1 MDHRPL
7 RWSAALALVAVASLV
22 LGEPASARDAE
33 SISTYDAKLEVHADG
48 SMRVTETIAYNF
60 GSNRKHG
67 IFRNI
72 PDTFEYDDEHNRV
85 YPIDDVK
92 VTRDGKAEKFAES
105 SENRQHVIKI
115 GDKDTQL
122 EGAHTY
128 AISYTVKGA
137 INAFT
142 DHEELYWNAIGAE
155 WAVPIATATAEVTGP
170 AAVQQVTCYAGPFGG
185 KDPCDQATKDGSSAR
200 FTTAGIGDA
209 RALTVVVA
217 FPAGSISNPG
227 PILKR
232 RPNIANGLHPTPINL
247 GGGVLVALLGSA
259 AALFAAYRVGR
270 DRRYVGTLPGLVP
283 GYGEAAVE
291 QRKPLGDKPPVV
303 VEFGV
308 PDGIRPGQVGTL
320 QDERADVVDVTATIV
335 DFAVRGHLHIKEL
348 GGNDWELTKRTDAH
362 PSFLPYE
369 QALFT
374 ALFFD
379 RDSVTVSDLKQTFAT
394 SLSKVRDLLYTDM
407 VAQGWYKRSPRTT
420 RNIARIV
427 SFLGVLVSGAIALV
441 LAAFTPLGLVGLGLL
456 VAAIVLFIVSGTFPA
471 RTGKGSA
478 ALSRLQGLRLYISQA
493 EAAQIQFQE
502 RMRIFSELMPY
513 AIVFGLAE
521 HWASVFQRIG
531 AFDGAHGG
539 PPLYWYTG
547 PYGWSFLAFNHS
559 INSFSSQVGTAIS
572 STPPSAS
579 GSSGFGG
586 GGFSGG
592 GGGGGGGGSW

>member
-1 MDHRPL
+1 MDHRRL
-7 RWSAALALVAVASLV
+7 RWSAAVALIVLSSLV
-22 LGEPASARDAE
+22 LGEPAFARDAE
-33 SISTYDAKLEVHADG
+33 SISTYDAKIDIHGDG

-72 PDTFEYDDEHNRV
+72 PDTFTFSAEDNRV
-85 YPIDDVK
+85 YPIADMK
-92 VTRDGKAEKFAES
+92 VTRDGKSEKFDES
-105 SENRQHVIKI
+105 SSGNDHVVKI
-115 GDKDTQL
+115 GDKDNEL
-122 EGAHTY
+122 YGAHTY
-128 AISYTVKGA
+128 VISYTVKGA
-137 INAFT
+137 INAFS
-142 DHEELYWNAIGAE
+142 DHEELYWNAIGDE
-155 WAVPIATATAEVTGP
+155 WSVPIASATAEVTGP
-170 AAVQQVTCYAGPFGG
+170 AAVQQVTCYAGALGD
-185 KDPCDQATKDGSSAR
+185 KNPCDQATKDGPTST
-200 FTTAGIGDA
+200 FTTAGIGDG

-227 PILKR
+227 PILRR

-247 GGGVLVALLGSA
+247 GGGLLIALLGSA
-259 AALFAAYRVGR
+259 GALFAAYRVGR

-291 QRKPLGDKPPVV
+291 ERKPLGDKPPVV

-348 GGNDWELTKRTDAH
+348 GGDNWELTQLTPEH

-369 QALFT
+369 KALFN
-374 ALFFD
+374 ALFFN
-379 RDSVTVSDLKQTFAT
+379 RTSVTVSDLKQTFAS

-407 VAQGWYKRSPRTT
+407 VAQGWYKRSPRVT
-420 RNIARIV
+420 RTIARV
-427 SFLGVLVSGAIALV
+427 VTFLGVLFALAIALV
-441 LAAFTPLGLVGLGLL
+441 LAAFTPFGIVGLGLL
-456 VAAIVLFIVSGTFPA
+456 VAAIVLFAVSGTFPA

-502 RMRIFSELMPY
+502 RARIFSELMPY

-531 AFDGAHGG
+531 AFNGTTGG

-559 INSFSSQVGTAIS
+559 INSFNSQMSTAIS

>member
-1 MDHRPL
+1 VDHRWL
-7 RWSAALALVAVASLV
+7 RLPAALALIAFPFLV
-22 LGEPASARDAE
+22 LAEPAHAQDAE
-33 SISTYDAKLEVHADG
+33 SISSYDAKLDIHADG
-48 SMRVTETIAYNF
+48 SMRVTETIAYDF
-60 GSNRKHG
+60 GSTGKHG

-72 PDTFEYDDEHNRV
+72 PDTFEYNAENNRV
-85 YPIDDVK
+85 YPIDDMK
-92 VTRDGKAEKFAES
+92 VTRDGKSEKFDES
-105 SENRQHVIKI
+105 SQNKQHIVKI
-115 GDKDTQL
+115 GDKDHTL
-122 EGAHTY
+122 NGVHTY
-128 AISYTVKGA
+128 VLTYTVKGA
-137 INAFT
+137 INAFS
-142 DHEELYWNAIGAE
+142 DHEELYWNAVGDE
-155 WAVPIATATAEVTGP
+155 WQVPIQNATAEVTGP
-170 AAVQQVTCYAGPFGG
+170 AAVQRVTCYAGPL
-185 KDPCDQATKDGSSAR
+185 KSTTPCGQATKDGSSAK
-200 FTTAGIGDA
+200 FSTAGIGDGK
-209 RALTVVVA
+209 ALTVVVA
-217 FPAGSISNPG
+217 YPAGSISNPG

-232 RPNIANGLHPTPINL
+232 RPNIANGLHPTPVNL
-247 GGGVLVALLGSA
+247 GGGALVAVLGSA
-259 AALFAAYRVGR
+259 GALFAAYRVGR

-283 GYGEAAVE
+283 GYGEQAVE
-291 QRKPLGDKPPVV
+291 ERKPLGDKPPVV

-348 GGNDWELTKRTDAH
+348 GGNNWELTRLTPAH

-369 QALFT
+369 RSLFSALFNN
-374 ALFFD
+374 
-379 RDSVTVSDLKQTFAT
+379 RDSVTLSQLKETFA
-394 SLSKVRDLLYTDM
+394 SDLSKVRGLLYTDM
-407 VAQGWYKRSPRTT
+407 VAQGWYKRSPQATRT
-420 RNIARIV
+420 IARIV
-427 SFLGVLVSGAIALV
+427 SFLGVLVAGAIALV
-441 LAAFTPLGLVGLGLL
+441 LALFTPFGLIGFGLV

-502 RMRIFSELMPY
+502 RIRVFSELMPY
-513 AIVFGLAE
+513 AIVFGLAD

-531 AFDGAHGG
+531 AFNGTSGG
-539 PPLYWYTG
+539 PELYWYAG
-547 PYGWSFLAFNHS
+547 PLGWSFGSFNHS